1 MGAATTATTATASI
15 EVFDSGIRIA
25 ALDIPR
31 KPVADYLKDTPE
43 GELEL
48 SLINAVEVGVF
59 CLERAAGASDLEFVR
74 RQVEGL
80 LAAVEQAVGHVP
92 LSIRDELLAKLGT
105 QDGQVLAPM
114 QRLVDDASRTL
125 TDRLNGVRDLL
136 ADKIDPDDRTSSL
149 GQALGA
155 LKDLLDPRRSDSIQ
169 GCLAE
174 AVRTVTG
181 QDGAVARS
189 VRETVSDAV
198 KPLADEVSRLSQHL
212 ATEAAVDEA
221 LQSTTKKG
229 QPYEI
234 QVVSAL
240 QPWAAATG
248 AAVSHVGPDNR
259 PGDVVVEFPNNCVA
273 GVAPTIV
280 VEARDRSTPLG
291 RKAIAETL
299 AGAMAERGANAAI
312 YLSRSLDGLAK
323 EIGEWA
329 EGTSERGSWVATTDE
344 HLFIALRFLLVE
356 HRLATVH
363 ESLPEVDR
371 AALEAQIERIRT
383 ALKRVTNIN
392 RRVGEIRSQVGAIQ
406 DEAEL
411 LRSEI
416 RDSLGAI
423 EDALRHGHVELV
435 AA

>member
-1 MGAATTATTATASI
+1 MAGSI
-15 EVFDSGIRIA
+15 EVLDSGIRISD
-25 ALDIPR
+25 LDIPR
-31 KPVADYLKDTPE
+31 KPIADYFRE
-43 GELEL
+43 GPPDERELAFIE
-48 SLINAVEVGVF
+48 AVEVGVF
-59 CLERAAGASDLEFVR
+59 CLERAAGARDLEFVR

-80 LAAVEQAVGHVP
+80 LTAVERAVGQVP
-92 LSIRDELLAKLGT
+92 LSVRDELLAKLGT

-149 GQALGA
+149 GQALGT

-174 AVRTVTG
+174 AVRTVSG

-198 KPLADEVSRLSQHL
+198 KPLADEVNRLAQHL
-212 ATEAAVDEA
+212 ATEGAVDEA

-229 QPYEI
+229 QPYEV

-259 PGDVVVEFPNNCVA
+259 PGDIVVEFPKNCVA

-291 RKAIAETL
+291 RKAIAENL
-299 AGAMAERGANAAI
+299 DGAMAERGANAAI
-312 YLSRSLDGLAK
+312 YLSHSLDGLAK

-423 EDALRHGHVELV
+423 EDALRRGHVEL
-435 AA
+435 AAA